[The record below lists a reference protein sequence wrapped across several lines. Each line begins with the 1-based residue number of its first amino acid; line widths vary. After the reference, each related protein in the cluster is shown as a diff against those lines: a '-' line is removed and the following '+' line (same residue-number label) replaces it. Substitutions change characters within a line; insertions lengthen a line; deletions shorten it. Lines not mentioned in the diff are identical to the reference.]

1 MPDDDLKAIKKAVA
15 AQAAELREATAALA
29 RMAKPG
35 GAASIT
41 RASTSAR
48 MVAGYERS
56 GTPAEQR
63 AKRRALDGEFGPN
76 GNEARDEGD
85 DDGDDA

>member
-1 MPDDDLKAIKKAVA
+1 MPDDDLKAIKAAVA
-15 AQAAELREATAALA
+15 AQAQELQEATAALA

-35 GAASIT
+35 GAAPIT
-41 RASTSAR
+41 RASTAAR

-63 AKRRALDGEFGPN
+63 AKRRGLEGEFGPN
-76 GNEARDEGD
+76 GNEARDEGSE
-85 DDGDDA
+85 DGEVS

>member
-1 MPDDDLKAIKKAVA
+1 MPDDDLKVLRDAVRKLEEGRA
-15 AQAAELREATAALA
+15 ADAEALA
-29 RMAKPG
+29 RAVGKSGSPP
-35 GAASIT
+35 IT